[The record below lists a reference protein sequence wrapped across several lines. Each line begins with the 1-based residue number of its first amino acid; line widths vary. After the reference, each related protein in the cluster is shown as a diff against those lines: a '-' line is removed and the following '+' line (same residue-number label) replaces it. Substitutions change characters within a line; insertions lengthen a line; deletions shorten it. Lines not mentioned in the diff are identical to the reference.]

1 MEITLEKISDILKE
15 KDKFYILTHQYP
27 DGDTL
32 GSACALALALQR
44 LNKKAKVLCSD
55 IIPKK
60 YRILGI

>member
-44 LNKKAKVLCSD
+44 QDIDFKNGYIKINKTLTKT
-55 IIPKK
+55 KK
-60 YRILGI
+60 